1 MKPHTDKRL
10 LHGYILCKVHASH
23 LLVAARIFHLASQKK
38 KATSVFAP
46 HLHTLGNG
54 QVRPRGIT
62 TSQKYDRIF
71 HTYIHKQAS
80 LPPFEV

>member
-1 MKPHTDKRL
+1 VQSSRL
-10 LHGYILCKVHASH
+10 SPFGSCAHISSGISKEKGD
-23 LLVAARIFHLASQKK
+23 I
-38 KATSVFAP
+38 
-46 HLHTLGNG
+46 LHTLGNG

-80 LPPFEV
+80 LPPFESDIMKY